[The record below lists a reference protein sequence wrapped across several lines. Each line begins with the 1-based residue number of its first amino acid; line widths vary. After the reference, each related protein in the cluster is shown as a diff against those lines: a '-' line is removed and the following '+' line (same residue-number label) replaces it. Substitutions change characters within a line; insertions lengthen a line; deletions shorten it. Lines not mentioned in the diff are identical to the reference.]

1 MVRERS
7 VENTEIPGADV
18 IEREGVDRPI
28 TQTDAYTDSQ
38 TVSRPYTHI
47 LEGDNE
53 DRTGR

>member
-38 TVSRPYTHI
+38 TVSRPYTH
-47 LEGDNE
+47 
-53 DRTGR
+53 T